1 MQNGMVP
8 QQQQQQHQQPPM
20 HHMHPPQASPLDSQ
34 GGHSPTSSNTS
45 QTPQTT
51 PTSTTS
57 GHTPNGPNGT
67 AAGGPVSG
75 PLGSGNNRDVPKI
88 CGRPGCNNPVQR
100 NAEGQSDFCSSECV
114 VGQCREVYTSWTS
127 NSYQQMGQPGGPGQ
141 GPPQP
146 HHGGGQ
152 HPPPPHHQPGVP
164 QHQGVYNAPQPAQ
177 PPVQAATAAVK

>member
-8 QQQQQQHQQPPM
+8 QQQHQQQPPM

-57 GHTPNGPNGT
+57 GHTPNGV
-67 AAGGPVSG
+67 AGGGPGGVSG
-75 PLGSGNNRDVPKI
+75 GPGNNSRDVPKI

-114 VGQCREVYTSWTS
+114 VGQCREVYSSWTS
-127 NSYQQMGQPGGPGQ
+127 NSYQQMGGGQPGGGPGQ

-146 HHGGGQ
+146 QHGGQ
-152 HPPPPHHQPGVP
+152 HPSAPHHQPGVVP
-164 QHQGVYNAPQPAQ
+164 QHQGVYNNAPQPAQ